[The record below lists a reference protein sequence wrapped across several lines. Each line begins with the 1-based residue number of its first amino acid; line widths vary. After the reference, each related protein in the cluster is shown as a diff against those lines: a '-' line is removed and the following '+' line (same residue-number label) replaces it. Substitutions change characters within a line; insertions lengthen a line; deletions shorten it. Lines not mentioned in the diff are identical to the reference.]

1 MKRLRT
7 TFTAALIA
15 AALLGTSN
23 AFIPTAKASFNDV
36 AGHWAEAAIN
46 AAVTSDYV
54 DGYEDGSFKPDQN
67 VSRAEFIKLV
77 VTAMKL
83 TVPQAK
89 DGEDWY
95 TPYVTAA
102 KEKNIHRAEDFTSGD
117 LNTQISRLEMSLISL
132 RATREDMQQEGVL
145 MDNDSVMFNATKTG
159 LIQGLS
165 RGELGPDKPT
175 TRAQSVT
182 IIERILKLNKG
193 EALPVDKT
201 ALGNAEIALRGTN
214 FETAYGLRQAVTLPI
229 EHDLNKDIKM
239 KIKEIIFFDSS
250 DKESPYWDLLANGVR
265 YDQKSLDNSYYFAY
279 KVEFTT
285 ESERDYHLLVTDN
298 FQMVGWPSVTSDSS
312 RRALVVGSNQ
322 VGSKEGYLIFALTK
336 NGTEYQRT
344 ALRNSAYTIN
354 QKDVLLFLNE

>member
-1 MKRLRT
+1 MKKVVLIT
-7 TFTAALIA
+7 TMMS
-15 AALLGTSN
+15 LLMTGCN
-23 AFIPTAKASFNDV
+23 QYASANVAFNDTKD
-36 AGHWAEAAIN
+36 HWAEAAIN
-46 AAVTSDYV
+46 AAVKNGYV
-54 DGYEDGSFKPDQN
+54 DGYEDGSFKPEQN

-77 VTAMKL
+77 VSAVKL
-83 TVPQAK
+83 SLPEAK

-102 KEKNIHRAEDFTSGD
+102 KEKNIYHTEDFTSGD
-117 LNTQISRLEMSLISL
+117 LNTPISRLEMSLISL

-193 EALPVDKT
+193 DTLPVDKI

-250 DKESPYWDLLANGVR
+250 DKESPYWDLLANSER
-265 YDQKSLDNSYYFAY
+265 QDNLDNSYYFAY
-279 KVEFTT
+279 KIEFTT
-285 ESERDYHLLVTDN
+285 ESERDYNLRVKDN
-298 FQMVGWPSVTSDSS
+298 FKMVGWFSVTSDSS
-312 RRALVVGSNQ
+312 RRVSVIGSNLVGSR
-322 VGSKEGYLIFALTK
+322 EGYVIFALTK
-336 NGTEYQRT
+336 DSTEGAAYQRE
-344 ALRNSAYTIN
+344 ALRNSAYYLG
-354 QKDVLLFLNE
+354 QKRFPLFIKE

>member
-23 AFIPTAKASFNDV
+23 AFILTAKASFNDV

-132 RATREDMQQEGVL
+132 RATREDMQQEGIL

-182 IIERILKLNKG
+182 IIERILKINKG
-193 EALPVDKT
+193 ETLPVDKT

-250 DKESPYWDLLANGVR
+250 DKDSPYWDLLANSER
-265 YDQKSLDNSYYFAY
+265 QDNLDNSYYFAY
-279 KVEFTT
+279 KIEFTT
-285 ESERDYHLLVTDN
+285 ESERDYNLRVKDN
-298 FQMVGWPSVTSDSS
+298 FQMVGWLSVTSDSS
-312 RRALVVGSNQ
+312 RGVSVIGSNLVGSR
-322 VGSKEGYLIFALTK
+322 EGYVIFALTK
-336 NGTEYQRT
+336 NGTEYQHE

>member
-1 MKRLRT
+1 MKKVVLIT
-7 TFTAALIA
+7 TMMS
-15 AALLGTSN
+15 LLMTGCN
-23 AFIPTAKASFNDV
+23 QYASANVAFNDTKD
-36 AGHWAEAAIN
+36 HWAEAAIN
-46 AAVTSDYV
+46 AAVKNGYV
-54 DGYEDGSFKPDQN
+54 DGYEDGSFKPEQN
-67 VSRAEFIKLV
+67 VNRAEFIKLV
-77 VTAMKL
+77 VSAVKL
-83 TVPQAK
+83 SLPEAK

-102 KEKNIHRAEDFTSGD
+102 KEKNIYHTEDFTSGD
-117 LNTQISRLEMSLISL
+117 LNTPISRLEMSLISL
-132 RATREDMQQEGVL
+132 RATREDMRQEGIL

-165 RGELGPDKPT
+165 KGELGQDKPT

-229 EHDLNKDIKM
+229 EHDLTKDIKM

-265 YDQKSLDNSYYFAY
+265 RDKPNLDNMYIFAY
-279 KVEFTT
+279 KVEFIT
-285 ESERDYHLLVTDN
+285 EDTREYSALVTDY
-298 FQMVGWPSVTSDSS
+298 FKMVGWYSVTSDSS
-312 RRALVVGSNQ
+312 RRVLVVGKNQ
-322 VGSKEGYLIFALTK
+322 VGSREGYLIFSLTK

-344 ALRNSAYTIN
+344 ALRNS
-354 QKDVLLFLNE
+354 